1 MKIKFN
7 TIKDIYDF
15 VELAGKDDGAATLSQ
30 DRYIVS
36 ARSLLGIFSLNL
48 LAPVDLGLES
58 ENYEPFKR
66 FASGN

>member
-15 VELAGKDDGAATLSQ
+15 VELTGKDSGAATLSQ

-48 LAPVDLGLES
+48 LAPIELELES
-58 ENYEPFKR
+58 GNYEPFER
-66 FASGN
+66 FVSGN